1 MLSSNSLSPN
11 NIHYNNSTNKNSSN
25 MLKPDPLPCR
35 PPPSSPW
42 SAQPRPGH
50 WPPTSSLF
58 SISSPPLFN
67 HAPPQLLFISSS
79 AHTAT
84 TRPNTTISVRHHL
97 AAGRT
102 VARHPRGLTPL
113 AAVRRRANEQCAA
126 VRDSSS
132 SRQQRVPSRACMPAT
147 AGATAAVVGGDTPPG
162 PGVHMGLLPWRPTS
176 SGMRRRGDSCV
187 LNEIPSACTSLE
199 LRICAPSQ
207 QLRTHFP
214 RNPTVRSAIS
224 SLRRNLVLWGQLR
237 QLVPPPSQLHLA
249 CYQFLC
255 EADCL

>member
-11 NIHYNNSTNKNSSN
+11 NIHYNNSTNNNSSS

-35 PPPSSPW
+35 PPPSPPW

-50 WPPTSSLF
+50 WPPTSSLS

-102 VARHPRGLTPL
+102 VVHHPRSLTPL
-113 AAVRRRANEQCAA
+113 AAGVTART
-126 VRDSSS
+126 SSA
-132 SRQQRVPSRACMPAT
+132 QQF
-147 AGATAAVVGGDTPPG
+147 ATAAVRGSSACLRARTCCPPPAPPPPWSVGTPSPG
-162 PGVHMGLLPWRPTS
+162 PGAHMGLLPWRPTS
-176 SGMRRRGDSCV
+176 SGTRRRGDSCV
-187 LNEIPSACTSLE
+187 LNEIPSACASLE
-199 LRICAPSQ
+199 LKICAPSQ
-207 QLRTHFP
+207 QLHACFP
-214 RNPTVRSAIS
+214 ENPTVGSAIS
-224 SLRRNLVLWGQLR
+224 SLRRNLVLRGQLR
-237 QLVPPPSQLHLA
+237 QLVSPPLQLRLV
-249 CYQFLC
+249 CYQFLRS
-255 EADCL
+255 